1 MNKTENTNVQPL
13 VEAKSLKKHFQIKKA
28 GTLHAVDGVSFKI
41 MPGETLALVGES
53 GCGKSTVGN
62 LVMRLLDP
70 TDGELLF
77 NGKNIYD
84 AKGAE
89 SLELCKK
96 MQMIFQDPFSS
107 LNPRKT
113 VAKILTEPY
122 EIHKMGNAEEIRKKV
137 EALCD
142 RVEFSKS
149 LLDHYPHE
157 LDGGMRQ
164 VVGIARALSLKPE
177 LIVCDEPVSAL
188 DVSIQARIINLLMD
202 LQKEDN
208 IAYLFVSHDLSVV
221 RHIQREL

>member
-1 MNKTENTNVQPL
+1 MSLTFRYFTCLLDKGHIT
-13 VEAKSLKKHFQIKKA
+13 KSLKKHFQIKKA

-96 MQMIFQDPFSS
+96 MQMIFQDPF
-107 LNPRKT
+107 LP
-113 VAKILTEPY
+113 
-122 EIHKMGNAEEIRKKV
+122 
-137 EALCD
+137 
-142 RVEFSKS
+142 
-149 LLDHYPHE
+149 
-157 LDGGMRQ
+157 
-164 VVGIARALSLKPE
+164 
-177 LIVCDEPVSAL
+177 
-188 DVSIQARIINLLMD
+188 
-202 LQKEDN
+202 
-208 IAYLFVSHDLSVV
+208 
-221 RHIQREL
+221 